1 MKPIANMPGSAA
13 NDPDR
18 LGRRGRLFGKYAAMF
33 VAVMSLALAINGLSD
48 IWFSY
53 QEQRALLIRIQR
65 GQAEAAAEK
74 ITQFLMEIEGQLA
87 WATQLPWS
95 LQTVDEWRFDA
106 VRLMRRLPAVTEI
119 TQLDAKG
126 REQFQVSRQ
135 RPDVVGSQA
144 DYSKHPAFIGAMK
157 NKVYFGPVD
166 FVHESEPYMT
176 IAVAGEGRSTGVIV
190 ARVNLKFI
198 WDVVSRIRVGKHGR
212 AYVVDAKGR
221 LIADP
226 DISAVLRNTDLSHL
240 AHVQAARESVS
251 GDAIQYPYA
260 YDIKGQRV
268 LSAYAVVAPVNWL
281 LFVELPIGEA
291 YAPVYA
297 SVKRSGI
304 LLLALLAL
312 AALAGVLLAHR
323 IVVPIRSLHK
333 SAERI
338 ASGDLTQRIS
348 ISTGD
353 ELEVLGEQFNE
364 MAARLQDFYAT
375 LERKVEERTRELEV
389 ANQAK
394 SRFLAAASHDLR
406 QPLHALGLFV
416 AQLQGRMAAAE
427 RKQLIGRIDAAL
439 SAMNELFNALLDISK
454 LDAGVLTP
462 NITSFPVGQL
472 LKRVETTLAGAARE
486 KGLSFRVIPNTTWV
500 RSDFILLEQIVLNLA
515 SNALRYTN
523 KGRVLIG
530 CRFRGDR
537 LRLEVWDTGI
547 GVPQDQL
554 KNIFG
559 EFYRLGDPSG
569 ERRAGLGLG
578 LAIVDRLCRLL
589 DHPIKVNSII
599 GKGSCF
605 SVSVLRV
612 AAPAEVKEP
621 ESAPVRAL
629 RAPSGKVVAVIDD
642 DPLVLEGMGGLL
654 RSWGYRVV
662 TAENDNAAL
671 AGHIGSGAAPDLIIS
686 DYRLLNG
693 KTGIEVITRLRAKL
707 GVDVPA
713 FLVSGDINPT
723 LLHEARVNGFHM
735 LHKPVKPMALRALV
749 TQLLKKQAD
758 RDSIKGTERTH

>member
-1 MKPIANMPGSAA
+1 MRSVANKPGAA
-13 NDPDR
+13 ADDPER
-18 LGRRGRLFGKYAAMF
+18 LGRRGRLFRKYAAMF

-53 QEQRALLIRIQR
+53 KEQRALLIRIQR

-95 LQTVDEWRFDA
+95 LRTVDEWRFDA
-106 VRLMRRLPAVTEI
+106 VRLMRRVPAITEI
-119 TQLDAKG
+119 TQLDANG

-135 RPDVVGSQA
+135 APDVVGSQA
-144 DYSKHPAFIGAMK
+144 DYSKSPAFIGAMK

-166 FVHESEPYMT
+166 FVRESEPYMT
-176 IAVAGEGRSTGVIV
+176 IAVAGEGRGTGVIV

-198 WDVVSRIRVGKHGR
+198 WDVVSRIRVGKQGR

-226 DISAVLRNTDLSHL
+226 DISMVLRNTDMSHL
-240 AHVQAARESVS
+240 EHVQAARASVS

-297 SVKRSGI
+297 SIKRSGF

-323 IVVPIRSLHK
+323 IVVPIRSLRK

-348 ISTGD
+348 ISSGD
-353 ELEVLGEQFNE
+353 ELEMLGEQFNE

-462 NITSFPVGQL
+462 NITSFPIGQI

-486 KGLSFRVIPNTTWV
+486 KGLSFRVIPNTAWV
-500 RSDFILLEQIVLNLA
+500 RSDFILLERIVLNLA

-537 LRLEVWDTGI
+537 LRIEVWDTGI
-547 GVPQDQL
+547 GVPQDQQ

-589 DHPIKVNSII
+589 DHPIKVNSLI

-605 SVSVLRV
+605 SVSVPLTT
-612 AAPAEVKEP
+612 APVEVKEP
-621 ESAPVRAL
+621 ESAPVGAL
-629 RAPSGKVVAVIDD
+629 RASGGKMVAVIDD

-671 AGHIGSGAAPDLIIS
+671 AGNIGHGATPDLIIS

-693 KTGIEVITRLRAKL
+693 KTGIEVIRRLRAKL

-723 LLHEARVNGFHM
+723 LLQEARVNGFHM

-749 TQLLKKQAD
+749 TQLLKRQAD
-758 RDSIKGTERTH
+758 RDLIKGNERTH

>member
-1 MKPIANMPGSAA
+1 MKPVANRPGAAA
-13 NDPDR
+13 NYPER
-18 LGRRGRLFGKYAAMF
+18 LGRRGRLFRKYAAMF
-33 VAVMSLALAINGLSD
+33 VAVTSLALAVNGLSD

-74 ITQFLMEIEGQLA
+74 ITQFLKDIEGQLA

-95 LQTVDEWRFDA
+95 LRTVDEWRFDA
-106 VRLMRRLPAVTEI
+106 VRLMRRLPAITEI
-119 TQLDAKG
+119 TQLDTQG
-126 REQFQVSRQ
+126 REQFQLSRQ
-135 RPDVVGSQA
+135 RPDVVGSQT
-144 DYSKHPAFIGAMK
+144 DHSNDPAFIGAMK

-166 FVHESEPYMT
+166 FVRESEPYMT
-176 IAVAGEGRSTGVIV
+176 IAVAGEGRGTGVIC

-212 AYVVDAKGR
+212 AYVIDAKGR

-291 YAPVYA
+291 YAPVFA
-297 SVKRSGI
+297 SIKRSGI

-312 AALAGVLLAHR
+312 AALAGVFLAHR
-323 IVVPIRSLHK
+323 IVVPIRSLRK

-364 MAARLQDFYAT
+364 MAARLQDFYAN

-462 NITSFPVGQL
+462 NITSFPIEQL

-500 RSDFILLEQIVLNLA
+500 RSDFILLERIVLNLA
-515 SNALRYTN
+515 SNALRYTS

-547 GVPQDQL
+547 GVPQDQQ

-589 DHPIKVNSII
+589 DHPIHVDSIV

-605 SVSVLRV
+605 SVSVPRV

-621 ESAPVRAL
+621 EPAPVRAL

-671 AGHIGSGAAPDLIIS
+671 AGHIGHGAAPDLIIS
-686 DYRLLNG
+686 DYRLLGG

-758 RDSIKGTERTH
+758 RDLIKGTERTH

>member
-1 MKPIANMPGSAA
+1 MKPIANRPGAA
-13 NDPDR
+13 VNDPDR

-53 QEQRALLIRIQR
+53 QEQRTLLIRIQR

-74 ITQFLMEIEGQLA
+74 ITQFLKEIEGQLA

-95 LQTVDEWRFDA
+95 LRTVDEWRFDA
-106 VRLMRRLPAVTEI
+106 VRLMRRLPAITEI

-126 REQFQVSRQ
+126 RQQFQVSRES
-135 RPDVVGSQA
+135 PDVVGSQS
-144 DYSKHPAFIGAMK
+144 DYSNDPAFIGAMK

-166 FVHESEPYMT
+166 FVRESEPYMT
-176 IAVAGEGRSTGVIV
+176 IAVAGEGPGSGVIV

-198 WDVVSRIRVGKHGR
+198 WEVVSRIRVGKYGR

-226 DISAVLRNTDLSHL
+226 DISMVLRNTDMSPIE
-240 AHVQAARESVS
+240 HVQAARESVS
-251 GDAIQYPYA
+251 EDAIQYPYA

-291 YAPVYA
+291 YAPVFA
-297 SVKRSGI
+297 SIKRSGL

-348 ISTGD
+348 INTGD

-462 NITSFPVGQL
+462 NVTSFPIEQL

-486 KGLSFRVIPNTTWV
+486 KGLSIRVIPNTTWV
-500 RSDFILLEQIVLNLA
+500 RSDFILLERIVLNLA

-523 KGRVLIG
+523 NGRVLIG
-530 CRFRGDR
+530 CRFHGDR
-537 LRLEVWDTGI
+537 LHIEVWDTGI
-547 GVPQDQL
+547 GVPQDQQ

-559 EFYRLGDPSG
+559 EFYRLSDPSG

-589 DHPIKVNSII
+589 DHPIDMTSIV

-605 SVSVLRV
+605 SVSVPRTE
-612 AAPAEVKEP
+612 APAEVKEP
-621 ESAPVRAL
+621 APVRPL

-686 DYRLLNG
+686 DYRLLDG

-707 GVDVPA
+707 GVNVPA

-723 LLHEARVNGFHM
+723 LLQEARVNGFHM

-758 RDSIKGTERTH
+758 GDVIKGTERTH

>member
-1 MKPIANMPGSAA
+1 MTPIANSAT
-13 NDPDR
+13 NDPAR
-18 LGRRGRLFGKYAAMF
+18 FGKRGRLFRKYAAMF

-53 QEQRALLIRIQR
+53 QEQRALLIRIQHSE
-65 GQAEAAAEK
+65 AEAAAEK
-74 ITQFLMEIEGQLA
+74 ITQFLKEITGELE

-95 LQTVDEWRFDA
+95 LRTVDEWRFDA

-119 TQLDAKG
+119 TQLDAHG
-126 REQFQVSRQ
+126 LEQFQVSREA
-135 RPDVVGSQA
+135 PDVIGSHA
-144 DYSKHPAFIGAMK
+144 DHAADPAFIGAMK

-166 FVHESEPYMT
+166 FVRESEPYMT
-176 IAVAGEGRSTGVIV
+176 IAVAGEGRDVGVMM

-198 WDVVSRIRVGKHGR
+198 WEVVSRIHVGKHGR
-212 AYVVDAKGR
+212 AYVVGAQDR

-226 DISAVLRNTDLSHL
+226 DISMVLRNTDMSRLE
-240 AHVQAARESVS
+240 HVRAARASLS
-251 GDAIQYPYA
+251 GGSTPYPHA
-260 YDIKGQRV
+260 LDIKGQRV
-268 LSAYAVVAPVNWL
+268 LSAYAPVAPVNWL
-281 LFVELPIGEA
+281 LFVELPISEA
-291 YAPVYA
+291 YAPLYA
-297 SVKRSGI
+297 SIKRSGI
-304 LLLALLAL
+304 LLLALLAF
-312 AALAGVLLAHR
+312 AAFAGVMLAHR
-323 IVVPIRSLHK
+323 IVVPIRSLHR

-338 ASGDLTQRIS
+338 AGGDLTQRIS

-364 MAARLQDFYAT
+364 MAARLQDSYAN

-416 AQLQGRMAAAE
+416 AQLQRRMNAAE

-462 NITSFPVGQL
+462 NVTSFPVAQL
-472 LKRVETTLAGAARE
+472 LKRVETTFAGAARE
-486 KGLSFRVIPNTTWV
+486 KGLSLRVIPNSAWV
-500 RSDFILLEQIVLNLA
+500 RSDLILLERIVLNLV

-523 KGRVLIG
+523 KGCVLIG
-530 CRFRGDR
+530 CRLHGDR
-537 LRLEVWDTGI
+537 LRIEVWDTGI
-547 GVPQDQL
+547 GVPHDQQ

-578 LAIVDRLCRLL
+578 LAIVDRLGRLL
-589 DHPIKVNSII
+589 DHPIRVASSV

-605 SVSVLRV
+605 SVSVPRI
-612 AAPAEVKEP
+612 AAPAEAKEAP
-621 ESAPVRAL
+621 PVRAL
-629 RAPSGKVVAVIDD
+629 RTPSGKLVTVIDD

-671 AGHIGSGAAPDLIIS
+671 AGHIEHGAKPDLIIS

-693 KTGIEVITRLRAKL
+693 KTGIEVIARLRAHL
-707 GVDVPA
+707 GADVPA

-723 LLHEARVNGFHM
+723 LLREARVNGFHM
-735 LHKPVKPMALRALV
+735 LHKPVKPMVLRALV
-749 TQLLKKQAD
+749 SQLLKKPAGSGEMNRPQ
-758 RDSIKGTERTH
+758 RTH

>member
-1 MKPIANMPGSAA
+1 MKPVANRSGAAA

-33 VAVMSLALAINGLSD
+33 VAVMSVALAINGLSD

-53 QEQRALLIRIQR
+53 REQRALLIRIQH
-65 GQAEAAAEK
+65 GEAEAAAEK
-74 ITQFLMEIEGQLA
+74 ITQFLKEIEGRLA

-95 LQTVDEWRFDA
+95 LRTVDEWQFDA
-106 VRLMRRLPAVTEI
+106 VRLMRGLPAITEI

-135 RPDVVGSQA
+135 APDVVGSQT
-144 DYSKHPAFIGAMK
+144 DYSNDPAFIGAMK
-157 NKVYFGPVD
+157 NKVYFGPVY
-166 FVHESEPYMT
+166 FVRESEPYMT
-176 IAVAGEGRSTGVIV
+176 IAVAGEGHDSGVIC

-198 WDVVSRIRVGKHGR
+198 WEVVSRIQVGKHGR
-212 AYVVDAKGR
+212 AYVIDAKGR

-427 RKQLIGRIDAAL
+427 RKQLVGRIDAAL

-486 KGLSFRVIPNTTWV
+486 KGLSLRVIPNTTWV
-500 RSDFILLEQIVLNLA
+500 RSDFILLERIVLNLA

-537 LRLEVWDTGI
+537 LRIEVWDTGI
-547 GVPQDQL
+547 GVPQDQQ

-589 DHPIKVNSII
+589 DHPIDVNSIV

-605 SVSVLRV
+605 SVSVPRT

-758 RDSIKGTERTH
+758 RDLIKGTERTH